1 MRADLSYFF
10 KRLLWGVAASLVLA
24 GMAGVHTASAQAASK
39 FIRKGNKL
47 YHDQQFTD
55 AEAEYKKALSRDS
68 VSAAGLFNL
77 GNSLYAQKRYA
88 EAMQQYAASAEHSSD
103 SLDQA
108 AAQYNIGNTLS
119 SEKKW
124 QQAIESYK
132 QALLRN
138 PSDEEARYNLAYAQ
152 QMLKKQQGGGGGKQ
166 QQPNNQNQDQKNNQ
180 SQSNNQ
186 NQQNPQP
193 GQQDKQPPSQPRP
206 RPGSLD
212 KQRADQLL
220 DAAAQ
225 AEKKLQEDKDKKKKG
240 MPVYQGKDW

>member
-1 MRADLSYFF
+1 MRADPTIVKQF
-10 KRLLWGVAASLVLA
+10 LWGVAGLALVGLT
-24 GMAGVHTASAQAASK
+24 GVQTASAQGASK

-47 YHDQQFTD
+47 YHNQQFTD
-55 AEAEYKKALSRDS
+55 AEAEYKKALSKDS
-68 VSAAGLFNL
+68 VSSAGLFNL
-77 GNSLYAQKRYA
+77 GNSLYSQKRYG

-124 QQAIESYK
+124 QKAIQSYK
-132 QALLRN
+132 QTLLRN
-138 PSDEEARYNLAYAQ
+138 PSDEDARYNLAYAQ

-166 QQPNNQNQDQKNNQ
+166 QQPNNQNQDQKQNKNQ
-180 SQSNNQ
+180 SDQNQQNNQ
-186 NQQNPQP
+186 NQQS
-193 GQQDKQPPSQPRP
+193 GQDKQPPQPRP

-225 AEKKLQEDKDKKKKG
+225 AEKKLQEDKDKKKQG
-240 MPVYQGKDW
+240 VPVYKGKDW